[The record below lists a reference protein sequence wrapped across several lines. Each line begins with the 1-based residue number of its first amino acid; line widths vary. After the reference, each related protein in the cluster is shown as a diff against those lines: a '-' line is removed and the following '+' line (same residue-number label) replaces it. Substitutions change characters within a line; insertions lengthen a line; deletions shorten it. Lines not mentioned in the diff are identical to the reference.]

1 MSALD
6 TQDKLVN
13 CNQNSG
19 QHQYLSLSIDVIQE
33 EKESPSASQIS
44 CFSNPDRSGQDV
56 KEEGALNYSYIN
68 DSGVFAGYTM
78 KSAQSDDVESHKPAS
93 LVNSSVQNED
103 DIDCNISVTVSN
115 HLESPE
121 SQKELNNA
129 EHANQT
135 PEPEK

>member
-1 MSALD
+1 
-6 TQDKLVN
+6 
-13 CNQNSG
+13 
-19 QHQYLSLSIDVIQE
+19 
-33 EKESPSASQIS
+33 
-44 CFSNPDRSGQDV
+44 
-56 KEEGALNYSYIN
+56 
-68 DSGVFAGYTM
+68 M

-135 PEPEK
+135 PEPGK